1 MYKANLFNSL
11 KAIYDKKRIS
21 AISKSNWGNYSL
33 RTNKI
38 FQTLL
43 NININTNVTFTSAVL
58 CVTTKTKDCN

>member
-43 NININTNVTFTSAVL
+43 VEYQH
-58 CVTTKTKDCN
+58 KYKCNFYKRSFMCDNQN